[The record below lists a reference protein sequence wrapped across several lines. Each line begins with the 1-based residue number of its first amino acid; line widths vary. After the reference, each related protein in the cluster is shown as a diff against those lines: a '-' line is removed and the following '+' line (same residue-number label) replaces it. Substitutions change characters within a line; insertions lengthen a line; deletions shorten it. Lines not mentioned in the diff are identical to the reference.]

1 MAHIIEHDDKKK
13 ITYLVYLSEINLDQR
28 IGIVTELCNML
39 RDNGSQKILIDAR
52 RLQCSMTPVEQG
64 IWGNFV
70 GGLEELKNAWVAV
83 VYAEDAEINSL
94 SIQQAA
100 KAGHKVIKFTDIQ
113 DAENWLMSQS
123 IEQLNVDS
131 AE

>member
-70 GGLEELKNAWVAV
+70 CGLEELKNAWVAV
-83 VYAEDAEINSL
+83 VYSEDAEINSL

-123 IEQLNVDS
+123 IEQLDVDS